1 MELTEKER
9 LAFINQLQILEKLYP
24 KDKKH
29 FLQKRTA
36 LEKGFVYEY
45 SKMTEFLYDELSKE
59 DCEEVLNI
67 LEMYRAI
74 TLSLGELEEGD
85 NLHEHSFAKFKGFDG
100 NHEGNRM
107 SYVKYYID
115 ELQLYK
121 ELKMTSNGTFNSH
134 SEMLETYQKM
144 FKRWKELGKEPKLS
158 QEQISTVLGAST
170 VR

>member
-24 KDKKH
+24 NGKKH
-29 FLQKRTA
+29 FRQKRTA
-36 LEKGFVYEY
+36 LENGFVHEY

-67 LEMYRAI
+67 LDMYTAI
-74 TLSLGELEEGD
+74 TSSLGELEEGD
-85 NLHEHSFAKFKGFDG
+85 NLHKHSFAKFKGFDG

-107 SYVKYYID
+107 SYVEYCIND
-115 ELQLYK
+115 LQLYK

-144 FKRWKELGKEPKLS
+144 FKHFSKN
-158 QEQISTVLGAST
+158 V
-170 VR
+170 